1 MIICGGI
8 KNEKFIDVIELVIGL
23 DEDEDGRK
31 IKLEI
36 LESMDIKFKR
46 GNQKDRNDDLYEM
59 DIQVVEY
66 KEIVQV
72 ILF

>member
-1 MIICGGI
+1 MIIYGGI
-8 KNEKFIDVIELVIGL
+8 KNEKFIDVIELVFGL

-31 IKLEI
+31 IKLKI

-66 KEIVQV
+66 REIVQV
-72 ILF
+72 I

>member
-8 KNEKFIDVIELVIGL
+8 KNEKFIELVIGL

-31 IKLEI
+31 IKLKI

-46 GNQKDRNDDLYEM
+46 GN
-59 DIQVVEY
+59 
-66 KEIVQV
+66 
-72 ILF
+72 

>member
-8 KNEKFIDVIELVIGL
+8 KKEKFIDVIELVIGL

-31 IKLEI
+31 IKLKI

>member
-31 IKLEI
+31 IKLKI

-66 KEIVQV
+66 REIVQV
-72 ILF
+72 I

>member
-31 IKLEI
+31 IKLKI
-36 LESMDIKFKR
+36 LKSMDIKFKR

-66 KEIVQV
+66 REIVQV
-72 ILF
+72 I

>member
-1 MIICGGI
+1 MIICGGM

-31 IKLEI
+31 IKLKI

-66 KEIVQV
+66 REIVQV
-72 ILF
+72 I

>member
-8 KNEKFIDVIELVIGL
+8 KNEKFIDVRELVIGL

-31 IKLEI
+31 IKLKI

-46 GNQKDRNDDLYEM
+46 GN
-59 DIQVVEY
+59 
-66 KEIVQV
+66 
-72 ILF
+72 

>member
-31 IKLEI
+31 IKLKI

>member
-31 IKLEI
+31 IKLKI

-46 GNQKDRNDDLYEM
+46 GNQKDRNDDLYKM

-66 KEIVQV
+66 REIVQV
-72 ILF
+72 I

>member
-8 KNEKFIDVIELVIGL
+8 KNEKFVDVIELVIGL

-31 IKLEI
+31 IKLKI

-66 KEIVQV
+66 REIVQV
-72 ILF
+72 I

>member
-8 KNEKFIDVIELVIGL
+8 KNEKFIDVRELVIGL

-31 IKLEI
+31 IKLKI

-66 KEIVQV
+66 REIVQV
-72 ILF
+72 I